1 LISNGCKQRG
11 FTLGELLTTMT
22 VVGLS
27 LSFAVPSFN
36 TIVNNNR
43 RANGINQLVSTM
55 HLARSEAITR
65 NTQITV
71 CPSQNGLGCQGVGW
85 NQGWI
90 LFPDT
95 NGDRAVNPGEV
106 ILANNPANLR
116 LEMQSAE
123 FANFFV
129 YRPNGR
135 LMVNTP
141 AENTGQMTICD
152 PRGAEHARVVIV
164 NASGHPRLSEYQ
176 SDGSNPTCP

>member
-1 LISNGCKQRG
+1 MFSNGVKQRG

-43 RANGINQLVSTM
+43 RANGVNQLVSTM
-55 HLARSEAITR
+55 YLARSEAITR
-65 NTQITV
+65 NTQIAV
-71 CPSQNGLGCQGVGW
+71 CPSQSGFGCQGVGW
-85 NQGWI
+85 NEGWL
-90 LFPDT
+90 LFTDT

-106 ILANNPANLR
+106 ILGHMPPNTR
-116 LEMQSAE
+116 LDMQSAE
-123 FANFFV
+123 FGNFFV

-152 PRGAEHARVVIV
+152 PRGAEYARVVIV
-164 NASGHPRLSEYQ
+164 NASGHPRLSEHQ
-176 SDGSNPTCP
+176 LDGSDPVCP